1 MALVNGFFFF
11 ALYGHEEIL
20 KKTFSETTGKIL
32 K

>member
-1 MALVNGFFFF
+1 MALVNGGLP

-20 KKTFSETTGKIL
+20 KKIFSETVGHIL